1 MVSPTRSTPFR
12 LTLAACSALAVLL
25 PCSNG
30 CVRRRMTVRTEPP
43 GALVTIDNQV
53 IGTSPVATPFTYY
66 GTREIRLERDG
77 FRTEVIR
84 ERIDPPWYQLPVVD
98 FFTETLYPGELRD
111 ERIVDVQMV
120 PQQMPPIDQVRM
132 QANQLRQQARSGVIT
147 SSSQV
152 TDQPLL
158 QSLPP
163 GGVPARIPE

>member
-1 MVSPTRSTPFR
+1 
-12 LTLAACSALAVLL
+12 
-25 PCSNG
+25 
-30 CVRRRMTVRTEPP
+30 MTVRTEPP

-163 GGVPARIPE
+163 GGVPAWIPE